1 LTIYLGFPQAHMLRR
16 NNNCRF
22 ETRPGKAIMA
32 LLTADK
38 TIGTGEHALAARIYR
53 DVSAAGTAPLV
64 LHMHAG
70 AFVTGSVETGR
81 PIAQLLAEAGAV
93 VVSAEYPLAP
103 AHPFPKAVQSLFHV
117 LTWLHANRPEG
128 ASKKSALF
136 VAGEE
141 AGGNLAAALALMAR
155 DQQRPA
161 LAGQILLSPMLDP
174 SLATCSM
181 REANTGDADCPWVVG
196 WNQYLGTADKAA
208 HPYAAPFNSSRLA
221 GAAPALIVT
230 AEDDHLRDESLRYAQ
245 RLRESGVAVREHVL
259 TETTHWPC
267 ALTDTALTDRP
278 WAGAVRDRFRS
289 FLLKPASH
297 SRSAGALA
305 FTQA

>member
-1 LTIYLGFPQAHMLRR
+1 
-16 NNNCRF
+16 
-22 ETRPGKAIMA
+22 MA

-53 DVSAAGTAPLV
+53 DASAAGAAPLV

-70 AFVTGSVETGR
+70 AFISGSAETGR
-81 PIAQLLAEAGAV
+81 PIAELLAEAGAV

-117 LTWLHANRPEG
+117 LSWLHANRPEG
-128 ASKKSALF
+128 TGKKSPLF

-141 AGGNLAAALALMAR
+141 AGGNLATALALMAR
-155 DQQRPA
+155 DQQHPQ

-174 SLATCSM
+174 CLATCSV
-181 REANTGDADCPWVVG
+181 REANAGAGDCPWAEG
-196 WNQYLGTADKAA
+196 WHQYLGTADKAA

-230 AEDDHLRDESLRYAQ
+230 AQDDYLRDESLRYAK
-245 RLRESGVAVREHVL
+245 RLHESGVPTREHVL
-259 TETTHWPC
+259 TEPTHWPC
-267 ALTDTALTDRP
+267 ALTDAALVDRP
-278 WAGAVRDRFRS
+278 WAPAVRDLFRS
-289 FLLKPASH
+289 FLSKTASNQ
-297 SRSAGALA
+297 RSAPALA
-305 FTQA
+305 SIQA